1 MPTLADLAS
10 VDKERTL
17 RLTGALVTRG
27 VAALPRGMMY
37 LSAAHSDDDIAVTLD
52 ALRGAIATL
61 T

>member
-1 MPTLADLAS
+1 
-10 VDKERTL
+10 
-17 RLTGALVTRG
+17 
-27 VAALPRGMMY
+27 MY